1 MRGLSRTQARKW
13 VWPSTT
19 RGKKTVAKSVKS
31 SLRDGTKAKPLLV
44 SYFQFLH
51 CKDISGTEKSPLCI
65 LVFWVIIILIQN
77 SSIWWPSCV
86 SRWSEQ
92 DQIRIWGNLSFRLP
106 SWRLRWNRGCSKRQW
121 WHYYQLREFWWS
133 HCSPFRYN
141 WWQQQ
146 NGQVPP
152 LQRRWYQRARCSRI
166 F

>member
-1 MRGLSRTQARKW
+1 MRGLSRTQERKW

-44 SYFQFLH
+44 SCFA
-51 CKDISGTEKSPLCI
+51 ISTFWGHKWDSINAP
-65 LVFWVIIILIQN
+65 VFWVINILIQN

-92 DQIRIWGNLSFRLP
+92 DQIRIRGDISFRLP
-106 SWRLRWNRGCSKRQW
+106 SWRLRRNRGCSERQR

-133 HCSPFRYN
+133 HCSSFRYN

-146 NGQVPP
+146 NGQVPH

-166 F
+166 